1 MKNTILNPAHIL
13 GKICCPLPIILVHS
27 KLNEKKIH
35 AYVVIIHEISNIEE
49 FFSTWQE
56 GEAIPQ
62 ISLEC

>member
-13 GKICCPLPIILVHS
+13 GKIILVHS